1 MDVGCVCVF
10 VNVCLL
16 VRVFGFVRAGLFDCV
31 RASARVLLQKCSSHP
46 YPRCQKRGGVL
57 VSILGWEPNC
67 ARRRAQCDG
76 HVHTSIRKKTTCI
89 QFRSSWNLLL
99 SRYAPR
105 ARLRR
110 LCDPLGEF
118 VGSGSFARRG
128 ISYRGVRLARRG
140 HPNKTFKTHLPREL
154 PSQLARRMRWH
165 GAKRVIQRMR
175 NFRVLAA
182 PPRPLAPTAPS
193 QRSVGNVNASFAFV
207 NN

>member
-1 MDVGCVCVF
+1 MCVYVWVCLVGCVF
-10 VNVCLL
+10 VWLL
-16 VRVFGFVRAGLFDCV
+16 VCARAF
-31 RASARVLLQKCSSHP
+31 ASKFQYFFLGNPTHVAK
-46 YPRCQKRGGVL
+46 KRGGVL
-57 VSILGWEPNC
+57 VTILGWESNC

-76 HVHTSIRKKTTCI
+76 HVHISIRKQTTCI
-89 QFRSSWNLLL
+89 QFRSSWNQCL

-140 HPNKTFKTHLPREL
+140 HPNKAFKTHLPREL

-165 GAKRVIQRMR
+165 GAKRAIQRMR
-175 NFRVLAA
+175 NFRALAA
-182 PPRPLAPTAPS
+182 PPRPLAPPAPP